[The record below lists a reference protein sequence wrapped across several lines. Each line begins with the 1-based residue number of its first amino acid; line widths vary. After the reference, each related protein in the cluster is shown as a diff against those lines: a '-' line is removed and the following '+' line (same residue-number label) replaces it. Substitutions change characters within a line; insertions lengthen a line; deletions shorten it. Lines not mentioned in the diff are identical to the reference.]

1 MNRDPLKD
9 IEILIK
15 SRYCIIF
22 LDTDEEERAEV
33 LLKHLA
39 DHLQI
44 PFFSWTPTKG
54 LRRND
59 IKGAVYKSTD
69 PSVAL
74 SHIEIS
80 KFPAVYY
87 FRGFGNYL
95 SDNLITLKLKEAATQ
110 FSTNKGIVVI
120 TGYDIDIPD
129 DLKPISAKIKLPE
142 PNMEEYRKL
151 LNRIVRDL
159 KEKIDV
165 KVELDPE
172 DINRL
177 LLNLKGLTLMEA
189 EKILTK
195 IMVEDGRLSSKDI
208 RCIVEAKKEIVERE
222 GLLEY
227 YPLEE
232 TWDDIADLEGLKSWL
247 NKRRMFV
254 LEPDRAK
261 KFGLSFPKGI
271 LLIGVP
277 GCGKSLCAKAVA
289 TEWGLPLLKLD
300 PSNLYNK
307 YIGESEKNFKRAIKT
322 AERLSPVIL
331 WIDEIEKAFATSQG
345 TEDGGVSTRIFGT
358 FLSWLQERKGDVFI
372 VATANDVTKL
382 PPEFLR
388 KGRFDEVF
396 FLDLPNAEARRAI
409 FEIQLRKRGKDLK
422 NFDIQVLAEKTEG
435 FSGAEIEQ
443 VVVSGLY
450 TAFYLKQE
458 LSTEILLNEI
468 SSTLPLS
475 LTMAERISWLRNWVK
490 GKAVSAH

>member
-261 KFGLSFPKGI
+261 KFGLSFPGA
-271 LLIGVP
+271 G
-277 GCGKSLCAKAVA
+277 
-289 TEWGLPLLKLD
+289 
-300 PSNLYNK
+300 
-307 YIGESEKNFKRAIKT
+307 
-322 AERLSPVIL
+322 
-331 WIDEIEKAFATSQG
+331 KAFVQ
-345 TEDGGVSTRIFGT
+345 
-358 FLSWLQERKGDVFI
+358 
-372 VATANDVTKL
+372 KL
-382 PPEFLR
+382 
-388 KGRFDEVF
+388 
-396 FLDLPNAEARRAI
+396 
-409 FEIQLRKRGKDLK
+409 
-422 NFDIQVLAEKTEG
+422 
-435 FSGAEIEQ
+435 
-443 VVVSGLY
+443 
-450 TAFYLKQE
+450 
-458 LSTEILLNEI
+458 
-468 SSTLPLS
+468 
-475 LTMAERISWLRNWVK
+475 
-490 GKAVSAH
+490 

>member
-1 MNRDPLKD
+1 
-9 IEILIK
+9 
-15 SRYCIIF
+15 
-22 LDTDEEERAEV
+22 
-33 LLKHLA
+33 
-39 DHLQI
+39 
-44 PFFSWTPTKG
+44 
-54 LRRND
+54 
-59 IKGAVYKSTD
+59 
-69 PSVAL
+69 
-74 SHIEIS
+74 
-80 KFPAVYY
+80 
-87 FRGFGNYL
+87 
-95 SDNLITLKLKEAATQ
+95 
-110 FSTNKGIVVI
+110 
-120 TGYDIDIPD
+120 
-129 DLKPISAKIKLPE
+129 
-142 PNMEEYRKL
+142 
-151 LNRIVRDL
+151 
-159 KEKIDV
+159 
-165 KVELDPE
+165 
-172 DINRL
+172 
-177 LLNLKGLTLMEA
+177 
-189 EKILTK
+189 
-195 IMVEDGRLSSKDI
+195 
-208 RCIVEAKKEIVERE
+208 
-222 GLLEY
+222 
-227 YPLEE
+227 
-232 TWDDIADLEGLKSWL
+232 
-247 NKRRMFV
+247 
-254 LEPDRAK
+254 
-261 KFGLSFPKGI
+261 
-271 LLIGVP
+271 
-277 GCGKSLCAKAVA
+277 
-289 TEWGLPLLKLD
+289 LLKLD